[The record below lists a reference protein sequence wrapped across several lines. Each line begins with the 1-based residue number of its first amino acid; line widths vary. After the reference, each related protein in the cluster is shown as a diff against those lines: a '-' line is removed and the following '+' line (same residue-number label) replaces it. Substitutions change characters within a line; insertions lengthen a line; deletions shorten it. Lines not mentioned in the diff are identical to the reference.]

1 MSDACD
7 PAVDAGRPETEFA
20 ARRARVLEAL
30 GGDAL
35 VLGAGAPVP
44 HARDVEHR
52 FRVDSDFFY
61 LTGLAEPGAVLVLRG
76 GAEQPFT
83 LFVRPREPEREV
95 WTGPRIGP
103 EGALARYHADTAF
116 AIGEL
121 GAHLPDLLDGAERLH
136 FAPWRRPALDQAVK
150 RALDELALKESQGR
164 RAPGAIVF
172 PGELLH
178 ELRLVKSPA
187 ELAAIARAAEITA
200 RGVAAGIRRVGPGR
214 YEYQV
219 QAAVERAFLDAGATG
234 PAFPTIV
241 AAGPNACC
249 LHSVDNRAAIGAGEL
264 VLIDAGAEHEHY
276 TGDVSRTVPASGRFT
291 PAQRALYD
299 VVLAAEEA
307 AIAAVRPGATLHAVH
322 EAALGVLVRGLV
334 DLGVLSGPPEMLIE
348 TRAYRRFFM
357 HRTSHW
363 LGMDVHDVGRTHR
376 AGAPRPLVPGM
387 TFTVEPGLYLAPG
400 SDGVAP
406 EFAGLGIRLEDD
418 VVVTGHGAEVLT
430 RSVPIEPDAVAALV
444 AAEEP

>member
-1 MSDACD
+1 MNDARD
-7 PAVDAGRPETEFA
+7 RSAEAGLPGTGFA

-44 HARDVEHR
+44 YARDVEHR

-76 GAEQPFT
+76 GAGQPFT
-83 LFVRPREPEREV
+83 LFVRPRDPEREA

-103 EGALARYHADTAF
+103 EGAITRYGADRAF

-121 GAHLPDLLDGAERLH
+121 GAQLADLLDGAERLH
-136 FAPWRRPALDQAVK
+136 FAPWKSAALDQAVQ
-150 RALDELALKESQGR
+150 RALGELALKEPQGR
-164 RAPGAIVF
+164 RAPGGIVF

-178 ELRLVKSPA
+178 ELRLVKSTA
-187 ELAAIARAAEITA
+187 ELAALARAAEITA
-200 RGVAAGIRRVGPGR
+200 RGVAAGIACVGPGR
-214 YEYQV
+214 HEYQV
-219 QAAVERAFLDAGATG
+219 QAAVERTFLEAGATG

-241 AAGPNACC
+241 AAGANACS
-249 LHSVDNRAAIGAGEL
+249 LHYADNRAAIGAGEL
-264 VLIDAGAEHEHY
+264 VLIDAGAEHDLY
-276 TGDVSRTVPASGRFT
+276 NGDVSRTVPASGRFT

-307 AIAAVRPGATLHAVH
+307 AIAAVRPGTTLHAVH
-322 EAALGVLVRGLV
+322 DAALGVLVRGLI
-334 DLGVLSGPPEMLIE
+334 DLGILTGPQEMLIE

-387 TFTVEPGLYLAPG
+387 VFTVEPGLYLAPG
-400 SDGVAP
+400 SEGVAP
-406 EFAGLGIRLEDD
+406 EFAGLGVRLEDD
-418 VVVTGHGAEVLT
+418 VVVTAGGAEVLT
-430 RSVPIEPDAVAALV
+430 RSVPIAPDAVAALV
-444 AAEEP
+444 AAEGS